1 MRRQTRRGV
10 LLLEVVIA
18 LSILLIAI
26 AVCGSA
32 INNSLLSVKRGE
44 ELTRAMMLSEE
55 MLARLDT
62 GEITYD
68 QEQSGNFEDRG
79 QRDLRYE
86 LTITPVEQD
95 PELLRVEISILE
107 NDPTAN
113 DGQTRPVLV
122 TRALRPKPKPINMK
136 NDFGMT
142 DEQLKMLTDAIP
154 GGSQV
159 IDPENFDPASLAKMD
174 MNTLVQLLPLIM
186 QAMQSG
192 QMNPQMM
199 GDLSQLGQGGQGG
212 LPSGMLPGMG
222 QLGGGAGGAGGSGSG
237 RKGGGRPR
245 QSTSQPGGG

>member
-1 MRRQTRRGV
+1 MRRGV

-44 ELTRAMMLSEE
+44 EMTRAMMLSEE
-55 MLARLDT
+55 ILARLDT

-86 LTITPVEQD
+86 LKVTPVEQD
-95 PELLRVEISILE
+95 PDLLRVEISILE
-107 NDPTAN
+107 NDPTTG

-122 TRALRPKPKPINMK
+122 TRALRAKPKPINMK

-159 IDPENFDPASLAKMD
+159 IDPENFDPASLAKLD
-174 MNTLVQLLPLIM
+174 MNTLVQLLPVIM

-192 QMNPQMM
+192 QLNPQMM
-199 GDLSQLGQGGQGG
+199 GDLGQLGQGGQGG
-212 LPSGMLPGMG
+212 FPSGMLPGMG
-222 QLGGGAGGAGGSGSG
+222 QLGGGAGGAGTGTG

-245 QSTSQPGGG
+245 PSTSQPGGG

>member
-1 MRRQTRRGV
+1 V

-44 ELTRAMMLSEE
+44 EMTRAMMLSEE
-55 MLARLDT
+55 ILARLDT
-62 GEITYD
+62 ADLTFD

-86 LTITPVEQD
+86 LKITPVEQD
-95 PELLRVEISILE
+95 PDLLRVEISILE

-122 TRALRPKPKPINMK
+122 TRALRAKPKPMNMK

-159 IDPENFDPASLAKMD
+159 IDPENFDPTSLAKMD
-174 MNTLVQLLPLIM
+174 MNTLVQLLPVIM

-199 GDLSQLGQGGQGG
+199 GDLSQLGQGG
-212 LPSGMLPGMG
+212 LPGGMLPGMG
-222 QLGGGAGGAGGSGSG
+222 QPGGGAGGAGGSGAGGG

-245 QSTSQPGGG
+245 PSTSQPGGG

>member
-1 MRRQTRRGV
+1 MRRGV

-44 ELTRAMMLSEE
+44 EMTRAMMLSEE
-55 MLARLDT
+55 ILARLDT

-86 LTITPVEQD
+86 LKVTPVEQD
-95 PELLRVEISILE
+95 PDLLRVEISILE
-107 NDPTAN
+107 NDPTTG

-122 TRALRPKPKPINMK
+122 TRALRAKPKPINMK

-159 IDPENFDPASLAKMD
+159 IDPENFDPASLAKLD
-174 MNTLVQLLPLIM
+174 MNTLVQLLPVIM

-192 QMNPQMM
+192 QLNPQMM
-199 GDLSQLGQGGQGG
+199 GDLGQLGQGGQVGF
-212 LPSGMLPGMG
+212 PSGMLPGMG
-222 QLGGGAGGAGGSGSG
+222 QLGGGAGGAGTGTG

-245 QSTSQPGGG
+245 PSTSQPGGG